1 MQTLKIFGVLLAS
14 SILQGKE
21 ALRGHSFLE
30 LEEKELISSNN
41 IYARNGENSEDEN
54 GIKSV
59 FVLNITM
66 LQPIRFL

>member
-1 MQTLKIFGVLLAS
+1 MQALKIFGVLLAS
-14 SILQGKE
+14 SILQGNE

-41 IYARNGENSEDEN
+41 NYARNNEKSEDEN